1 MGKRKKPVV
10 MTETSIV
17 IERQKQEIKFWRQIN
32 RHALSYLCDKDL
44 SEQERIER
52 AKDILNKVLER

>member
-1 MGKRKKPVV
+1 

-52 AKDILNKVLER
+52 AKDILNKVFER